1 MCSDTDSWTLDNYAA
16 TPTGKALTGTNCV
29 DTSATVTDTTADYIV
44 IEGNIISYYIN
55 QLLISIII
63 IFLSKAHHLLVD
75 LVV

>member
-44 IEGNIISYYIN
+44 IEGNIISYHIN
-55 QLLISIII
+55 QLLT
-63 IFLSKAHHLLVD
+63 
-75 LVV
+75 